1 MDDLWFELWLS
12 GKDVLTPRQDSLHIR
27 LMFRASNPGIHDS
40 AGPLQPTGSVQQI
53 PIQPLEAGSTAAQT
67 ALSLFHDGARFL
79 IDGHYTR
86 QDVAT
91 TDAAL

>member
-1 MDDLWFELWLS
+1 
-12 GKDVLTPRQDSLHIR
+12 
-27 LMFRASNPGIHDS
+27 
-40 AGPLQPTGSVQQI
+40 
-53 PIQPLEAGSTAAQT
+53 LEAGSTAAQT
-67 ALSLFHDGARFL
+67 ALSLFHDGAGFL